1 MIMTDHMDY
10 RKDQDANLKMAR
22 KLNSLTGK
30 DLKKDS
36 AEITYGKLIE
46 VLNEGI
52 QVETKE
58 MPTHNR

>member
-1 MIMTDHMDY
+1 MDY